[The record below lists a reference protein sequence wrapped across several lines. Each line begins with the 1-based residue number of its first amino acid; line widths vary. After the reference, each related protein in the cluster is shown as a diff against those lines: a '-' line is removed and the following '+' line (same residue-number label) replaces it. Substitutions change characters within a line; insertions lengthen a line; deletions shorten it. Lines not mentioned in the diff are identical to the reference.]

1 MKNTSPIYE
10 CILTANEQES
20 CLVLSSVTEAF
31 CRVVGISP
39 NSLGSPLE
47 KLVPENTATW
57 IYQAFSYIKDG
68 NEILRDLREIK
79 DNFWC
84 YSLSY
89 NKPVLTISLA
99 PIWDADETNRT
110 AYSVNNLANMPL
122 NKFSSSFY
130 DSILINCKESRYKIE
145 SISTSLSQMLEINI
159 GDAID
164 PLFSRMRSLCTD
176 KLIKRSMELNKVS
189 FFLDIYEHHK
199 KSYYLLIT
207 LLPLNHFNRFMIIG
221 IHLLG
226 AQDYYQIMKSVNTS
240 SQQVCEAGNIGVAVV
255 ETTNGKYKK
264 IINANACFNR
274 LVYSHEDFEFLKT
287 KVIPV
292 CCNKQS
298 ILTVSHRL
306 VNLNCLIAAIPTL
319 NSNQIFLFII
329 PETGPQPS
337 IQSLANRL
345 TKREFEI
352 ACHIVN
358 GNSIKGIS
366 VDCGISEGT
375 VKKNLSNIYSKLQI
389 NNRVDLVRLIFSSGN

>member
-31 CRVVGISP
+31 CHVVGISP
-39 NSLGSPLE
+39 NSIGSPLE
-47 KLVPENTATW
+47 KIAPEKTAVW

-68 NEILRDLREIK
+68 SETLRDLREIK
-79 DNFWC
+79 DSFWC
-84 YSLSY
+84 YSLAY
-89 NKPVLTISLA
+89 NRPWLTISLI
-99 PIWDADETNRT
+99 PIWDADETSHNT
-110 AYSVNNLANMPL
+110 YSVNNLVNMPL
-122 NKFSSSFY
+122 NKFKASFY
-130 DSILINCKESRYKIE
+130 DSILINCNESNFTIA
-145 SISTSLSQMLEINI
+145 SISPSLSQMLGINI
-159 GDAID
+159 GETID
-164 PLFSRMRSLCTD
+164 PIFPRMRSLCTD

-189 FFLDIYEHHK
+189 FFLDVYEHNK
-199 KSYYLLIT
+199 TTSYLLIT
-207 LLPLNHFNRFMIIG
+207 LVPLNHYSRFILIG
-221 IHLLG
+221 IHKLG
-226 AQDYYQIMKSVNTS
+226 TQDYYQIMKSINTS
-240 SQQVCEAGNIGVAVV
+240 PQQVCEAGNIGVAVV
-255 ETTNGKYKK
+255 ETNNCKYKR
-264 IINANACFNR
+264 IVNANNCFNR
-274 LVYSHEDFEFLKT
+274 LVYSNEDLEFLKT
-287 KVIPV
+287 KVVPA
-292 CCNKQS
+292 CCDKQS

-306 VNLNCLIAAIPTL
+306 INLNCLIAAIPTL

-329 PETGPQPS
+329 PETGPQLS

-389 NNRVDLVRLIFSSGN
+389 NNRVDLVRLIFSSGS

>member
-10 CILTANEQES
+10 CILTSNEQES

-47 KLVPENTATW
+47 KIVHEKTAVW

-89 NKPVLTISLA
+89 NRPALKISLT
-99 PIWDADETNRT
+99 PIWDADEPSRT
-110 AYSVNNLANMPL
+110 TYSMNNLVNMPL
-122 NKFSSSFY
+122 NKYNASFY
-130 DSILINCKESRYKIE
+130 DSILINCNDSSYRIA
-145 SISTSLSQMLEINI
+145 SISPTLSQILEINI
-159 GDAID
+159 GDTID
-164 PLFSRMRSLCTD
+164 PLFSCLRSICTD
-176 KLIKRSMELNKVS
+176 KLIKRSMELNKTS
-189 FFLDIYEHHK
+189 FFLDIYEHHERAC
-199 KSYYLLIT
+199 YLLIT
-207 LLPLNHFNRFMIIG
+207 LVPLNHYNRFMLIG
-221 IHLLG
+221 IHHLE

-240 SQQVCEAGNIGVAVV
+240 PQQVCEAGNIGVAVV
-255 ETTNGKYKK
+255 ETSNCKYKN
-264 IINANACFNR
+264 IINANTCFNR
-274 LVYSHEDFEFLKT
+274 LVYAHEDFEFLKT
-287 KVIPV
+287 KIVPV

-298 ILTVSHRL
+298 ILTISHRF
-306 VNLNCLIAAIPTL
+306 VNLKCLIAAIPTL

-389 NNRVDLVRLIFSSGN
+389 NNRVDLVRLIFSSGS

>member
-164 PLFSRMRSLCTD
+164 PLFPRMRSLCTD

-329 PETGPQPS
+329 SETGPQPS

>member
-164 PLFSRMRSLCTD
+164 PLFPRMRSLCTD

>member
-31 CRVVGISP
+31 CRVVGINP

-47 KLVPENTATW
+47 KLVPENTAAW

-130 DSILINCKESRYKIE
+130 DSILINCNESSYKIV
-145 SISTSLSQMLEINI
+145 SISTSLSQMLEISI

-164 PLFSRMRSLCTD
+164 PIFSRMRSLCTD

-207 LLPLNHFNRFMIIG
+207 LLPLNHYNRFMIIG
-221 IHLLG
+221 IHHLG

-240 SQQVCEAGNIGVAVV
+240 SQQVCEAGNIGVAVA
-255 ETTNGKYKK
+255 ETNNGKYKK

-389 NNRVDLVRLIFSSGN
+389 NNRVDLVRLIFSSGS